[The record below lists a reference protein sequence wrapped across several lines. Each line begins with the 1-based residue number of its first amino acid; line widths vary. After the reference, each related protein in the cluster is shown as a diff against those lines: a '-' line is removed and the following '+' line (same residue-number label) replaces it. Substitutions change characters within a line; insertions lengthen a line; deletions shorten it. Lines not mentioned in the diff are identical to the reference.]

1 MDYELKKALA
11 CAMMAIALL
20 PAAAQPKYS
29 GTLSAER
36 KTEGDSLDARRE
48 EKQYVDA
55 RHEAVDRERHPGGF
69 DFSVSSL
76 FEDGKSFS
84 TSYYDE
90 AGRETFQ
97 QGGFEYS
104 VIIVPPDKRVA
115 TISDA
120 DMNIPLPVTE
130 DSTLV
135 IPSSVTLDG
144 KEYKV
149 DCMKRGA
156 FCGRSEIKHLII
168 SEGIENL
175 SGDSFLFCENLV
187 SVWLPSTLRFLDN
200 PNPFSEQVFEGCTN
214 LRQITVDEK
223 NKTYDSREGCNAI
236 IHTEKNELVSGC
248 LGTVIPASVK
258 TIGNSAFG
266 GCLKMEHITIPEGV
280 SKIEVCAFSGCAKL
294 KTIDLP
300 KSLNEICTAAF
311 RECSSLESIRIPKN
325 VTKIGKGLFDG
336 CYNLR
341 NIEVDPQNRTF
352 DSRKHC
358 NAIVHTESDTIV
370 AGCGTTIILK
380 GIKGIGEWSL
390 RNTALRSIH
399 IPASVEHIGEMA
411 FAECRLCNSITVH
424 PHNRV
429 YTSPD
434 HCNAIIETATGRL
447 IQGCGTTTI
456 PQGTTEIGKYAFA
469 SMSMPCHLF
478 IPEGVRVIG
487 KNAFRHCDDI
497 KQLYLPSTLTRIRED
512 AFWGN
517 SRLYYVDISK
527 STTFIESGA
536 FARCP
541 SLCMVE
547 FTENHVDISPT
558 TFFESQNEEWLIKK
572 FGLPV
577 LHH

>member
-1 MDYELKKALA
+1 MNYELKKALA

-20 PAAAQPKYS
+20 PAAAQPKNS

-104 VIIVPPDKRVA
+104 VIIVPPDKEVA

-120 DMNIPLPVTE
+120 DMNIPLPVTA

-149 DCMKRGA
+149 DRMKRGA

-258 TIGNSAFG
+258 SIGNSAFG
-266 GCLKMEHITIPEGV
+266 LCKSLQSIVIPETVKSIGRG
-280 SKIEVCAFSGCAKL
+280 AFGYCESL
-294 KTIDLP
+294 KTIRIPQFVSTIQMATFADC
-300 KSLNEICTAAF
+300 K
-311 RECSSLESIRIPKN
+311 SLESIELSFNIKEIEEKAFLDCKSLRSVIIPKSIN
-325 VTKIGKGLFDG
+325 EIKSQIFSGCESLESIVIPECTSLEFIMIPDSVNFIGKDVFYG
-336 CYNLR
+336 CSSLKS
-341 NIEVDPQNRTF
+341 ILVSKQSFNR
-352 DSRKHC
+352 
-358 NAIVHTESDTIV
+358 
-370 AGCGTTIILK
+370 
-380 GIKGIGEWSL
+380 IKGL
-390 RNTALRSIH
+390 
-399 IPASVEHIGEMA
+399 
-411 FAECRLCNSITVH
+411 
-424 PHNRV
+424 
-429 YTSPD
+429 
-434 HCNAIIETATGRL
+434 
-447 IQGCGTTTI
+447 
-456 PQGTTEIGKYAFA
+456 
-469 SMSMPCHLF
+469 
-478 IPEGVRVIG
+478 
-487 KNAFRHCDDI
+487 
-497 KQLYLPSTLTRIRED
+497 LPL
-512 AFWGN
+512 
-517 SRLYYVDISK
+517 
-527 STTFIESGA
+527 
-536 FARCP
+536 
-541 SLCMVE
+541 
-547 FTENHVDISPT
+547 ENHDV
-558 TFFESQNEEWLIKK
+558 IK
-572 FGLPV
+572 LNN
-577 LHH
+577 HI